1 MFPSLVFYVWIKTI
15 EREEQRR
22 WQNWSYKETKYK
34 SWRGSKTNKD
44 QKNVCLLKHVET
56 MKNRKK
62 EMCQTWIDHRK
73 LLSPSDPHQV
83 TFYLTY
89 VRTFHLAFYLAYVL
103 TFHRAFYS
111 AYILTFHLALSGMLS
126 GILIGILSAIYSHIL
141 SGIYSD
147 IRSDILSGIYF
158 TFSLACMRA
167 QACSTA
173 SRGRARVQVQASIS
187 VCAS

>member
-1 MFPSLVFYVWIKTI
+1 M
-15 EREEQRR
+15 
-22 WQNWSYKETKYK
+22 
-34 SWRGSKTNKD
+34 
-44 QKNVCLLKHVET
+44 KHVET

-62 EMCQTWIDHRK
+62 ERCQTWNDHRK

-89 VRTFHLAFYLAYVL
+89 VRTFHLAPNLAYIL

-141 SGIYSD
+141 SSIYSD
-147 IRSDILSGIYF
+147 IRSDILSGILSGIYF
-158 TFSLACMRA
+158 TFSLACIRA

-173 SRGRARVQVQASIS
+173 SRGRARVQVQASS
-187 VCAS
+187 